1 MGLVDDK
8 VALVLSAVDE
18 SEPPRRRE
26 WIDVA
31 VEGVLFLPNV
41 AKLLTRLLFDPRIP
55 IRRKVP
61 VAAAIGYVISP
72 IDLVP
77 DTIPGI
83 GLLDDAIAFSVV
95 VDNLITGADASLIV
109 EHWDGSIDALDLATS
124 LLRWGA
130 ALAPYRSRAH

>member
-1 MGLVDDK
+1 MDDQD
-8 VALVLSAVDE
+8 ALVLSAVDE
-18 SEPPRRRE
+18 SDPPRRRE

-31 VEGVLFLPNV
+31 AEGVLFLPNV

-61 VAAAIGYVISP
+61 AAAAIGYVISP
-72 IDLVP
+72 IDLIP
-77 DTIPGI
+77 DTFPGI

-124 LLRWGA
+124 FLRWGA